1 MKKQSNNKAFLLVA
15 VLAAPAIFG
24 SAVAQ
29 AGGYLGIE
37 GSSVS
42 VENNLDD
49 ELNPVGLRL
58 KLGMRLS
65 DVFDVEGHVGFTGD
79 SRNVAFDDFETGYI
93 GAFLKGYIPLGS
105 RSAFF
110 VLAGI
115 SSVEHTQTINGSEF
129 TDDRTGVSWGL
140 GMETQLSER
149 LDLTAD
155 WMHYLA
161 DEGLFEEITAVSFGL
176 KMYF

>member
-1 MKKQSNNKAFLLVA
+1 MKKQSNYKALLLAGVF
-15 VLAAPAIFG
+15 AAPALFG
-24 SAVAQ
+24 SGAAQ

-65 DVFDVEGHVGFTGD
+65 DVFDIEGHVGLTSD
-79 SRNVAFDDFETGYI
+79 SENRAFDDFDTGYI

-105 RSAFF
+105 RSALFA
-110 VLAGI
+110 LAGV

-129 TDDRTGVSWGL
+129 TDDRTGVSWGF

-161 DEGLFEEITAVSFGL
+161 DDGLFEEITAVNFGL